1 MDRRVS
7 ARLEV
12 RLPCHVEF
20 LEFPQ
25 TKSRLF
31 VGLTEN
37 ISRSGV
43 LVQWSSH
50 DPAARLPRPGQL
62 LTADIEL
69 PANHAFGRKCL
80 HCQVTVVRVSPFKEG
95 TAQVAFQI
103 GQMQFRNYATGRFTR
118 VELEKELRQSLM

>member
-20 LEFPQ
+20 PQ
-25 TKSRLF
+25 TRARVY

-37 ISRSGV
+37 ISRNGV
-43 LVQWSSH
+43 LVQWSGVEG
-50 DPAARLPRPGQL
+50 AARLPRPGQL
-62 LTADIEL
+62 LSADIEL

-80 HCQVTVVRVSPFKEG
+80 HCQVTVVRVSRTEEG
-95 TAQVAFQI
+95 TALVAFQI